1 MDIRPLD
8 ESMTGALQA
17 FFAAIPEGDR
27 TFFKEDV
34 MDADTVSSWTTDTRS
49 RRLVAVED
57 DGSLIGYVAIMPGVA
72 WSSHVGELR
81 LVISPQRRR
90 QGLGRELA
98 RHGLLAAL
106 DMDLKKVVVEVVADQ
121 VGSIE
126 MFQRLG
132 FEGEALLKDH
142 VCNRDGQLRDL
153 LMLAHAVDGTWQS
166 MVTTGIDEAVGEP
179 A

>member
-1 MDIRPLD
+1 MEVKPLD
-8 ESMTGALQA
+8 ESMTRGLQA
-17 FFAAIPEGDR
+17 FFDSIPEGDR

-34 MDADTVSSWTTDTRS
+34 SDAETVASWTTDTRS
-49 RRLVAVED
+49 CRRVAVED
-57 DGSLIGYVAIMPGVA
+57 DGTIVGYVAVIPGVG

-106 DMDLKKVVVEVVADQ
+106 DAGLSKLIVEVVADQ
-121 VGSIE
+121 VDAVE
-126 MFQRLG
+126 MFLHLG

-142 VCNRDGQLRDL
+142 VRSRDGEVRDL
-153 LMLAHAVDGTWQS
+153 LLLAHRVDDTWES
-166 MVTTGIDEAVGEP
+166 MISAGIDEAVGEP